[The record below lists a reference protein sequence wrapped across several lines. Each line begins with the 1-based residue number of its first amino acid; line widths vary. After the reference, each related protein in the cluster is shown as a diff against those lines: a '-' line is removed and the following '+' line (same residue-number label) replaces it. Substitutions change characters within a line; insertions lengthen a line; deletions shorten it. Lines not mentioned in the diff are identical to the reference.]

1 VSKKIKIYRYVKNK
15 EVVFASV
22 LVWCDINRM
31 GKDEY
36 YVQINMDGKGGVS
49 KSMDGKV
56 MGKEYEYTLS
66 GFDKEGKEK
75 ELEFIAQK
83 NLRKEAFLRVYH
95 LDKKGVTAWEEVQED
110 ELPKKVKEKLGVK

>member
-1 VSKKIKIYRYVKNK
+1 MKKYMALFSLL
-15 EVVFASV
+15 VVFASL
-22 LVWCDINRM
+22 LVGCDINRM

-36 YVQINMDGKGGVS
+36 YVQITMDGKEGVS

-75 ELEFIAQK
+75 ELEFFAQK
-83 NLRKEAFLRVYH
+83 NLRKEAFIRVYH
-95 LDKKGVTAWEEVQED
+95 SDKKGVTAWEEVQED

>member
-1 VSKKIKIYRYVKNK
+1 MKKYMALLSLL
-15 EVVFASV
+15 VVFASL
-22 LVWCDINRM
+22 LVGCDINRM

-36 YVQINMDGKGGVS
+36 YVQITMDGKEGVS

-75 ELEFIAQK
+75 ELEFMAQK
-83 NLRKEAFLRVYH
+83 NLRKEAFLRLYH
-95 LDKKGVTAWEEVQED
+95 SEKKGVTAWEEVQED
-110 ELPKKVKEKLGVK
+110 ELPKKAKEKLGVK

>member
-1 VSKKIKIYRYVKNK
+1 MKKYMALFSLL
-15 EVVFASV
+15 VVFASL
-22 LVWCDINRM
+22 LVGCDINRM

-36 YVQINMDGKGGVS
+36 YVQITMDGKEGVS

-75 ELEFIAQK
+75 ELQFMAQK

-95 LDKKGVTAWEEVQED
+95 SEKKGVTAWEEVQED
-110 ELPKKVKEKLGVK
+110 ELPKKAKEKLGVK

>member
-1 VSKKIKIYRYVKNK
+1 MKIYRYVKNK

-22 LVWCDINRM
+22 LVWCDINRI
-31 GKDEY
+31 GKGEY
-36 YVQINMDGKGGVS
+36 HVQINMDGKGGVS

>member
-1 VSKKIKIYRYVKNK
+1 MKKYMALFSLL
-15 EVVFASV
+15 VVFASL
-22 LVWCDINRM
+22 LVGCDINRM

-36 YVQINMDGKGGVS
+36 YVQITMDGKEGVS

-75 ELEFIAQK
+75 ELEFMAQK

-95 LDKKGVTAWEEVQED
+95 SEKKGVTAWEEVQED
-110 ELPKKVKEKLGVK
+110 ELPRKAKEKLGVK

>member
-1 VSKKIKIYRYVKNK
+1 MKKYMALLSLL
-15 EVVFASV
+15 VVFASL
-22 LVWCDINRM
+22 LVGCDINRM

-36 YVQINMDGKGGVS
+36 YVQITMDGKEGVS

-75 ELEFIAQK
+75 ELEFMAQK

-95 LDKKGVTAWEEVQED
+95 SEKKGVTAWEEVQED
-110 ELPKKVKEKLGVK
+110 ELPKKAKEKLGVK

>member
-1 VSKKIKIYRYVKNK
+1 MKKYMALLSLL
-15 EVVFASV
+15 VVFASL
-22 LVWCDINRM
+22 LVGCDINRM

-36 YVQINMDGKGGVS
+36 YVQITIDGKEGVS

-75 ELEFIAQK
+75 ELEFMAQK

-95 LDKKGVTAWEEVQED
+95 SEKKGVTAWEEVQED
-110 ELPKKVKEKLGVK
+110 ELPKKAKEKLGVK

>member
-1 VSKKIKIYRYVKNK
+1 MKKYMSLFSLL
-15 EVVFASV
+15 VVFAGL
-22 LVWCDINRM
+22 LVGCDINRM

-36 YVQINMDGKGGVS
+36 YVQITMDGKEGVS

-75 ELEFIAQK
+75 ELQFMAQK

-95 LDKKGVTAWEEVQED
+95 SEKKGVTAWEEVQED
-110 ELPKKVKEKLGVK
+110 ELPKKAKEKLGVK

>member
-1 VSKKIKIYRYVKNK
+1 MKKYMEIFSLL
-15 EVVFASV
+15 VVFASL
-22 LVWCDINRM
+22 LVGCDINRM

-36 YVQINMDGKGGVS
+36 YVQITMDGKEGVS

-75 ELEFIAQK
+75 ELQFMAQK

-95 LDKKGVTAWEEVQED
+95 SDKKGVTAWEEVQED
-110 ELPKKVKEKLGVK
+110 ELPKKAKEKLGVK

>member
-1 VSKKIKIYRYVKNK
+1 MSNKIKIYRYVKNK

-22 LVWCDINRM
+22 LVGCDINRM

-36 YVQINMDGKGGVS
+36 YVQINMDGK
-49 KSMDGKV
+49 V

-66 GFDKEGKEK
+66 DFDKEGKEK

-95 LDKKGVTAWEEVQED
+95 LDKKV
-110 ELPKKVKEKLGVK
+110 

>member
-1 VSKKIKIYRYVKNK
+1 MKKYMALLSLL
-15 EVVFASV
+15 VVFASL
-22 LVWCDINRM
+22 LVGCDINRM

-36 YVQINMDGKGGVS
+36 YVQIKMDGKEGVS
-49 KSMDGKV
+49 KSMDGNV

-75 ELEFIAQK
+75 ELEFMAQK

-95 LDKKGVTAWEEVQED
+95 SEKKGVTAWEEVQED
-110 ELPKKVKEKLGVK
+110 ELPKKAKEKLGVK

>member
-1 VSKKIKIYRYVKNK
+1 MKKYMALFSLL
-15 EVVFASV
+15 VVFASL
-22 LVWCDINRM
+22 LVGCDINRM

-36 YVQINMDGKGGVS
+36 YVQITMDGKEGVS

-75 ELEFIAQK
+75 ELEFMAQK

-95 LDKKGVTAWEEVQED
+95 SEKKGVTAWEEVQED
-110 ELPKKVKEKLGVK
+110 ELPKKAKEKLSVK

>member
-1 VSKKIKIYRYVKNK
+1 MKKYMALFSLL
-15 EVVFASV
+15 VVFASL
-22 LVWCDINRM
+22 LVGCDINRM

-36 YVQINMDGKGGVS
+36 YVQISMDGREGVS

-95 LDKKGVTAWEEVQED
+95 SDKKGVTAWEEVQED
-110 ELPKKVKEKLGVK
+110 ELPKKAKEKLGVK

>member
-1 VSKKIKIYRYVKNK
+1 MKKYMALFSLLL
-15 EVVFASV
+15 VFASL
-22 LVWCDINRM
+22 LVGCDINRM

-36 YVQINMDGKGGVS
+36 YVQITTDGKEGVS

-56 MGKEYEYTLS
+56 MGKEYEYTLP

-75 ELEFIAQK
+75 ELEFMGQK

-95 LDKKGVTAWEEVQED
+95 SEKKGVTAWEEVQED
-110 ELPKKVKEKLGVK
+110 ELPKKAKEKLGVK

>member
-1 VSKKIKIYRYVKNK
+1 MKKYMALFSLL
-15 EVVFASV
+15 VVFASL
-22 LVWCDINRM
+22 LVGCDINRM

-36 YVQINMDGKGGVS
+36 YVQITMDGKEGVS

-75 ELEFIAQK
+75 ELEFMAQK

-95 LDKKGVTAWEEVQED
+95 SEKKGVTAWEEVQED

>member
-1 VSKKIKIYRYVKNK
+1 MKKYMALFSLL
-15 EVVFASV
+15 VVFAGL
-22 LVWCDINRM
+22 LVGCDINRM

-36 YVQINMDGKGGVS
+36 YVQITMDGKEGVS

-75 ELEFIAQK
+75 ELQFMAQK
-83 NLRKEAFLRVYH
+83 NLRKEAFLRLYH
-95 LDKKGVTAWEEVQED
+95 SEKKGVTAWEEVQED
-110 ELPKKVKEKLGVK
+110 ELSKKAKEKLGVK

>member
-1 VSKKIKIYRYVKNK
+1 MAFLSLL
-15 EVVFASV
+15 VVFASL
-22 LVWCDINRM
+22 LVGCDINRM

-36 YVQINMDGKGGVS
+36 YVQITIDGKEGVS

-56 MGKEYEYTLS
+56 MGKEYEYTLL

-75 ELEFIAQK
+75 ELEFMAQK

-95 LDKKGVTAWEEVQED
+95 SEKKGVTAWEEVQED
-110 ELPKKVKEKLGVK
+110 ELPKKAKEKLGVK

>member
-1 VSKKIKIYRYVKNK
+1 MALLSLL
-15 EVVFASV
+15 VVFASL
-22 LVWCDINRM
+22 LVGCDINRM

-36 YVQINMDGKGGVS
+36 YVQITMGGKEGVS

-75 ELEFIAQK
+75 ELEFMVQK

-95 LDKKGVTAWEEVQED
+95 SEKKGVTAWEEVQED
-110 ELPKKVKEKLGVK
+110 ELPKKAKEKLGVK

>member
-1 VSKKIKIYRYVKNK
+1 MKKYMAFLSLL
-15 EVVFASV
+15 VVFASL
-22 LVWCDINRM
+22 LVGCDINRM

-36 YVQINMDGKGGVS
+36 YVQITMDGKEGVS

-75 ELEFIAQK
+75 ELEFMAQK

-95 LDKKGVTAWEEVQED
+95 SEKKGVTAWEEVQED
-110 ELPKKVKEKLGVK
+110 ELPKKAKEKLGVK

>member
-1 VSKKIKIYRYVKNK
+1 MKKYMALLSLL
-15 EVVFASV
+15 VVFASL
-22 LVWCDINRM
+22 LVGCDINRM

-36 YVQINMDGKGGVS
+36 YVQITMDGKEGIS

-75 ELEFIAQK
+75 ELEFMAQK
-83 NLRKEAFLRVYH
+83 NLRKEAFLRVYYSE
-95 LDKKGVTAWEEVQED
+95 KKGVTAWEEVQED
-110 ELPKKVKEKLGVK
+110 ELPKKAKEKLGVK